1 MVSTTPGRSVR
12 AARRLGLLAWTYAY
26 AATLYGVYVWAVEP
40 AFGYQG
46 FLYYPPTALEHLLVL
61 TFATVPALLVP
72 QRLNNLSGYFYL
84 LVYYLVYLP
93 TLLVAAFRYPGFRP
107 EFLGLYALLLVAML
121 PLGAF
126 AHLPA
131 TNVPRPQLGRLSW
144 NTGLLAFVLLVYAA
158 LVAKFGL
165 RPPPSPL
172 DPYDVRL
179 AARELGAL
187 TGYLLRIASNVL
199 APAVMVWGL
208 FSRPPRRTLLIG
220 ASLALFVLV
229 YSFDGTKS
237 TLFSPILIATLW
249 YVYRRRTPTSRL
261 LALGVVLIWL
271 GVLADAALGKSV
283 FTAIGIRRL
292 ALMPGLL
299 TTYYY
304 EYFVILGNPL
314 FLFSHSFLGS
324 FFQNPYGTTP
334 AFQIAHA
341 YFASESMSANA
352 NFLADAI
359 ANLGAVGVP
368 LLAMLAGGYVYLVRA
383 LSGGREEL
391 ALLAASIPVFSL
403 TNTSFFTT
411 LLTHGLFLAT
421 LVVWFFPRSYLQ
433 PRQRHGAH

>member
-1 MVSTTPGRSVR
+1 MIFTTPERSVR
-12 AARRLGLLAWTYAY
+12 TTRRLRLLAWTYAY

-40 AFGYQG
+40 TFSYQG
-46 FLYYPPTALEHLLVL
+46 FLYYPPTALEHLLL
-61 TFATVPALLVP
+61 LLFATIPALLVP
-72 QRLNNLSGYFYL
+72 QRLSNLSNYFYL
-84 LVYYLVYLP
+84 LTYYLIYLP
-93 TLLVAAFRYPGFRP
+93 TIFVATFRYPGFRP
-107 EFLGLYALLLVAML
+107 ELLGLYVLLLVAML
-121 PLGAF
+121 PLGVF
-126 AHLPA
+126 AHIPA
-131 TNVPRPQLGRLSW
+131 TNVPRPRLGRLSW

-199 APAVMVWGL
+199 APTVMVWGL
-208 FSRPPRRTLLIG
+208 FSRPPRRLLLIG
-220 ASLALFVLV
+220 ASLVLFVLV

-249 YVYRRRTPTSRL
+249 YVYRRRISTSGL
-261 LALGVVLIWL
+261 LALGIVLIWL
-271 GVLADAALGKSV
+271 GVLADAALGKFV
-283 FTAIGIRRL
+283 FTSIGIRRL

-304 EYFVILGNPL
+304 EYFIIMDNPL
-314 FLFSHSFLGS
+314 FLFSHSFFSS
-324 FFQNPYGTTP
+324 FFQNSYSTTP
-334 AFQIAHA
+334 AFQIAYI
-341 YFASESMSANA
+341 YFNSEIMSANA

-359 ANLGAVGVP
+359 ANLGSVGVP
-368 LLAMLAGGYVYLVRA
+368 LLAMLAGSYIYLVRA
-383 LSGGREEL
+383 LAGGREDL

-411 LLTHGLFLAT
+411 FLTHGLFLAT
-421 LVVWFFPRSYLQ
+421 IVVWFFPRTYLQ
-433 PRQRHGAH
+433 LRQHHGDL